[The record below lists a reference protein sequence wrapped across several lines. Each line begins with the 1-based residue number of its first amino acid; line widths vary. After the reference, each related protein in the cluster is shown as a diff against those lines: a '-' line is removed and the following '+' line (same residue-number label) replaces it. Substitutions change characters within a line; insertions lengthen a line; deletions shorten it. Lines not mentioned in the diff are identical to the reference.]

1 MRVLALGAALLWASL
16 SASAS
21 SAPAFSCVFGDGAFL
36 LAVDPSPPYGYAVTS
51 RGAAFLEN
59 GTLAVA
65 VGGAASG
72 AFLSPGS
79 GLAAAGPPAG
89 NVRILRDTPRRET
102 GGAFSLGQA
111 SSAFVSASSICLIAK
126 SGRSRTWVRAGSHC
140 EYG

>member
-89 NVRILRDTPRRET
+89 GSGADALGAYTFFSVPWAGANV
-102 GGAFSLGQA
+102 S
-111 SSAFVSASSICLIAK
+111 FVANFTCYRVEGK
-126 SGRSRTWVRAGSHC
+126 
-140 EYG
+140 